1 MSETGA
7 IAQRLGHLDPATRSK
22 YESYIRK
29 FDVTDETTWQDIR
42 RDVEKVKNP
51 NTRRSIII
59 ALRTILGS
67 SDGAPRMPKAVAK
80 VYDLPEREDIFG
92 LADERYFPL
101 VVLMAFAGLR
111 AGEACC
117 VTNADIK
124 RSGKSFF
131 IDVHQSK
138 QNTGRIKEAKTEGRV
153 FLPEWVYDLV
163 VDADFPD
170 ILPNSLFKWLKR
182 RGMNPHQLRHFY
194 ATTVVK
200 HSNNP
205 ELARRQLRHANLA
218 TTLQVYAQVES
229 EDISQL
235 LEAV

>member
-1 MSETGA
+1 MSTTAVEK
-7 IAQRLGHLDPATRSK
+7 RLEHLDPDKRSK
-22 YESYIRK
+22 YWSYIRK
-29 FDVTDETTWQDIR
+29 FNITDATTWKDVR

-67 SDGAPRMPKAVAK
+67 SDGAPRMPKPVAK
-80 VYDLPEREDIFG
+80 VYELPDREDIFALQG
-92 LADERYFPL
+92 ERYFPL

-117 VTNADIK
+117 ISNADIK
-124 RSGKSFF
+124 RSGNMFF
-131 IDVHQSK
+131 IDVHQSR
-138 QNTGRIKEAKTEGRV
+138 QNTGRIKAAKTEGRV
-153 FLPEWVYDLV
+153 FLPVWVYDLV
-163 VDADFPD
+163 KDADFPD

-182 RGMNPHQLRHFY
+182 RGMSPHQLRHFY
-194 ATTVVK
+194 ATVVVK
-200 HSNNP
+200 NAKNP
-205 ELARRQLRHANLA
+205 ELARRQLRHANLQ

>member
-7 IAQRLGHLDPATRSK
+7 IAQRLEHVDPMTLRK

-29 FDVTDETTWQDIR
+29 FNITDATTWKDVR

-59 ALRTILGS
+59 GLRTILGS

-80 VYDLPEREDIFG
+80 VYDLPEREDIFALEG
-92 LADERYFPL
+92 ERYFPL

-111 AGEACC
+111 VGEACC
-117 VTNADIK
+117 ISNADIK
-124 RSGKSFF
+124 RSGTSFF

-138 QNTGRIKEAKTEGRV
+138 QNTGRIKAAKTEGRV

-163 VDADFPD
+163 KDADFPD
-170 ILPNSLFKWLKR
+170 VLPNLLFKWMKR
-182 RGMNPHQLRHFY
+182 RGLAPHQLRHFY

-200 HSNNP
+200 HSKNP
-205 ELARRQLRHANLA
+205 ELARRQLRHANLQ

>member
-1 MSETGA
+1 MKETGA
-7 IAQRLGHLDPATRSK
+7 IAQRLRHLDPATRSK

-29 FDVTDETTWQDIR
+29 SDVTDETTWKDVR
-42 RDVEKVKNP
+42 RDVEKVKSP

-67 SDGAPRMPKAVAK
+67 SDGAPRMPKPVAK
-80 VYDLPEREDIFG
+80 VYDLPDRKDIFALQG
-92 LADERYFPL
+92 EQYFPL

-117 VTNADIK
+117 ITNADIK
-124 RSGKSFF
+124 RSGNMFF

-153 FLPEWVYDLV
+153 FLSEWVYDLV

-182 RGMNPHQLRHFY
+182 RGMSPHQLHHFY

-200 HSNNP
+200 NSNNP
-205 ELARRQLRHANLA
+205 ELARRQLRHANLQ

>member
-1 MSETGA
+1 MNETGA
-7 IAQRLGHLDPATRSK
+7 IAQRLEHVDPMTLRK

-29 FDVTDETTWQDIR
+29 FNITDATTWKDVR

-59 ALRTILGS
+59 GLRTILGS
-67 SDGAPRMPKAVAK
+67 SGGAPRMPKAVAK
-80 VYDLPEREDIFG
+80 VYDLPEREDIFALEG
-92 LADERYFPL
+92 ERYFPL

-111 AGEACC
+111 VGEACC
-117 VTNADIK
+117 ISNADIK
-124 RSGKSFF
+124 RSGTSFF
-131 IDVHQSK
+131 IYVHQSK
-138 QNTGRIKEAKTEGRV
+138 QNTGRIKAAKTEGRV

-163 VDADFPD
+163 KDGDFPD
-170 ILPNSLFKWLKR
+170 VLPDSLFKWMKR
-182 RGMNPHQLRHFY
+182 RGLAPHQLRHFY

-200 HSNNP
+200 HSKNP
-205 ELARRQLRHANLA
+205 ELARRQLRHGNLQ